1 MDNKKVLNEVSRI
14 KEVMG
19 LLNEGGRSTLVKG
32 MVEFIDD
39 LLKVSSKNTVD
50 LADEFGDDG
59 ARLLREL
66 TSKDESVTNRGVG
79 DIIEDMRKL
88 TDKTAFNETI
98 TALEFSLDKI
108 VDKTGDSI
116 TKKIAQVKNGV
127 ESLIKNDQK
136 IGAAE
141 YFNNEFKN
149 VAKWGDKSLER
160 LIKDEYFF
168 KSIPGFSKNEFED
181 MLKIAVTKISKKGGT
196 KAKLVKFKAVLTS
209 YLKSSLKYSEN
220 VIKDVDSYIALR
232 KEASKL
238 TGQAKLNAITKAN
251 RFVQRIELNL
261 GILNR
266 KNKEAITALLE
277 ELSEKRNKLPRLSS
291 ERQKLNDVITKL
303 KSEDA
308 DILRWQDYLP
318 DGSYKP
324 DEGLFKEAINLR
336 TRRVDALRKFWPARL
351 SIGKRSSKTADRI
364 ASLGYGDAFFR
375 IFSGDILPAIKKI
388 YSSPKM
394 LPRVLGTEF
403 GSRLLGLPLLLGGF
417 ETLMDWISMSSNPTS
432 EITPQ
437 WLEDNPELAKTLQNP
452 GILGIGGAGDYKD
465 YDSLHWSVDMLANV
479 VNNTM
484 KKFNITVPVYAIYE
498 FMGKTSKVGG
508 GTNYFKQQFERI
520 SAIRE
525 SDEFKNASPEE
536 RLKMLNKVQ
545 KDAEGYVETFLG
557 WFLDSDETIMERLN
571 KVLADI
577 EEGNAGN
584 EEF

>member
-19 LLNEGGRSTLVKG
+19 ILNEGGRSTLVKG

-39 LLKVSSKNTVD
+39 ILKISSKSAVD

-66 TSKDESVTNRGVG
+66 TSKDESVTNRGIG
-79 DIIEDMRKL
+79 NIIEDMRKL
-88 TDKTAFNETI
+88 PNSKAFDDTL
-98 TALEFSLDKI
+98 AGLRLSLDDM
-108 VDKTGDSI
+108 VDETGDSI
-116 TKKIAQVKNGV
+116 IKKITQVKNGV
-127 ESLIKNDQK
+127 ESLIKNDQN
-136 IGAAE
+136 IAAAE
-141 YFNNEFKN
+141 YFNKEFKN

-160 LIKDEYFF
+160 FIKDEYFF
-168 KSIPGFSKNEFED
+168 KSIPGFSKNEFKD
-181 MLKIAVTKISKKGGT
+181 MLKIATTKISKKGGT
-196 KAKLVKFKAVLTS
+196 MSKLVKFKEVLTS

-266 KNKEAITALLE
+266 KNKEAINALIE
-277 ELSEKRNKLPRLSS
+277 ELSEKRNKLPRLTP
-291 ERQKLNDVITKL
+291 EREKLSDVITKL

-308 DILRWQDYLP
+308 DILKWQDYLP
-318 DGSYKP
+318 KDF
-324 DEGLFKEAINLR
+324 LKEALEIR
-336 TRRVDALRKFWPARL
+336 ARRVDALKKFWPEKL
-351 SIGKRSSKTADRI
+351 TLIKRSPKTAARI
-364 ASLGYGDAFFR
+364 KELGVFEAFFR
-375 IFSGDILPAIKKI
+375 IFSGDVLNVVRRLYKNPKKLARI
-388 YSSPKM
+388 I
-394 LPRVLGTEF
+394 GTEF
-403 GSRLLGLPLLLGGF
+403 GSRLLGLPLVLGGF
-417 ETLMDWISMSSNPTS
+417 ETIMDFSSMSSNPTS

-452 GILGIGGAGDYKD
+452 GIIGVGGAGDYKD
-465 YDSLHWSVDMLANV
+465 YDSLNWSIDMLANLT
-479 VNNTM
+479 NNTM
-484 KKFNITVPVYAIYE
+484 KKFNITIPIWAIIE
-498 FMGKTSKVGG
+498 IMGEISETGG

-520 SAIRE
+520 STIRE

-545 KDAEGYVETFLG
+545 EDAEGRVETFLG
-557 WFLDSDETIMERLN
+557 YFLDSDETIMERLN
-571 KVLADI
+571 KALAEI
-577 EEGNAGN
+577 ENANAGSV
-584 EEF
+584 EF

>member
-19 LLNEGGRSTLVKG
+19 ILNEGGRSTLVKG

-39 LLKVSSKNTVD
+39 ILKISSKSAVD

-66 TSKDESVTNRGVG
+66 TSKDESVTNRGIG
-79 DIIEDMRKL
+79 NIIEDMRKL
-88 TDKTAFNETI
+88 PNSKAFDDTL
-98 TALEFSLDKI
+98 AGLRLSLDDM
-108 VDKTGDSI
+108 VDETGDSI
-116 TKKIAQVKNGV
+116 IKKITQVKNGV
-127 ESLIKNDQK
+127 ESLIKNDQN
-136 IGAAE
+136 IAAAE
-141 YFNNEFKN
+141 YFNKEFKN

-160 LIKDEYFF
+160 FIKDEYFF
-168 KSIPGFSKNEFED
+168 KSIPGFSKNEFKD
-181 MLKIAVTKISKKGGT
+181 MLKIATTKISKKGGT
-196 KAKLVKFKAVLTS
+196 MSKLVKFKEVLTS

-266 KNKEAITALLE
+266 KNKEALNALIE
-277 ELSEKRNKLPRLSS
+277 ELSEKRNKLPRLTP
-291 ERQKLNDVITKL
+291 EREKLSDVITKL

-308 DILRWQDYLP
+308 DILKWQDYLP
-318 DGSYKP
+318 KDF
-324 DEGLFKEAINLR
+324 LKEALEIR
-336 TRRVDALRKFWPARL
+336 ARRVDALKKFWPEKL
-351 SIGKRSSKTADRI
+351 TLIKRSPKTAARI
-364 ASLGYGDAFFR
+364 KELGVFEAFFR
-375 IFSGDILPAIKKI
+375 IFSGDVLNVVRRLYKNPKKLARI
-388 YSSPKM
+388 I
-394 LPRVLGTEF
+394 GTEF
-403 GSRLLGLPLLLGGF
+403 GSRLLGLPLVLGGF
-417 ETLMDWISMSSNPTS
+417 ETIMDFSSMSSNPTS

-452 GILGIGGAGDYKD
+452 GIIGVGGAGDYKD
-465 YDSLHWSVDMLANV
+465 YDSLNWSIDMLANLT
-479 VNNTM
+479 NNTM
-484 KKFNITVPVYAIYE
+484 KKFNITIPIWAIIE
-498 FMGKTSKVGG
+498 IMGEISETGG

-520 SAIRE
+520 STIRE

-545 KDAEGYVETFLG
+545 EDAEGRVETFLG
-557 WFLDSDETIMERLN
+557 YFLDSDETIMERLN
-571 KVLADI
+571 KALAEI
-577 EEGNAGN
+577 ENANAGSV
-584 EEF
+584 EF